1 VISRARNNHS
11 VAPECTRRRIL
22 DAARELFAEHGYER
36 TTVKAIASRLDI
48 TDPALYHHFRSKRE
62 IFESL
67 LVEPEFS
74 EMDGIEEL
82 RLSREALVDCLIAT
96 LQAYNRHSDLMRML
110 FREQMEGEPAS
121 IAFSVRS
128 RNAYKGL
135 FLPSFIS
142 LYGEE
147 GHLII
152 DALAAMLTGL
162 SWDAMLAYGADFGR
176 VAEQEAFLQRARAM
190 IELAMPPGCAH

>member
-1 VISRARNNHS
+1 MIANARNNHS
-11 VAPECTRRRIL
+11 VEGDCTRRRIL
-22 DAARELFAEHGYER
+22 DAARQLFAEHGYER

-74 EMDGIEEL
+74 EIDGIEEM
-82 RLSREALVDCLIAT
+82 RLGREALIDRLMAT
-96 LQAYNRHSDLMRML
+96 LRAYNQHSDLMRML
-110 FREQMEGEPAS
+110 FREQMSGEPAS
-121 IAFSVRS
+121 IAFSERS

-142 LYGEE
+142 LYGDD
-147 GHLII
+147 GHVII
-152 DALAAMLTGL
+152 DALSAMLTGL

-190 IELAMPPGCAH
+190 VELAMPPAFAT

>member
-1 VISRARNNHS
+1 MIAGARNNH
-11 VAPECTRRRIL
+11 AATADCTRRRIL
-22 DAARELFAEHGYER
+22 DAARVLFAEHGYER

-67 LVEPEFS
+67 LVEPEFA
-74 EMDGIEEL
+74 EIDGIEEM
-82 RLSREALVDCLIAT
+82 RLGRGALIDRLLAT
-96 LQAYNRHSDLMRML
+96 LRAYNEHSDLMRML
-110 FREQMEGEPAS
+110 FREQMAGEAAS
-121 IAFSVRS
+121 IAFSARS

-135 FLPSFIS
+135 FLPSFIA
-142 LYGEE
+142 LFGDEA
-147 GHLII
+147 HAII
-152 DALAAMLTGL
+152 DALSAMLLGL

-190 IELAMPPGCAH
+190 IELAIPAARTA